1 MAIRHSGLRVYAG
14 LLRELSAGVC
24 RSGLEPGGGSEAVA
38 LGHPMMP
45 IGAGQGKKF
54 SLVDDSARRNVQN
67 YSGAVD
73 GKITGPQ
80 PDGSALI
87 ILAGT

>member
-1 MAIRHSGLRVYAG
+1 
-14 LLRELSAGVC
+14 
-24 RSGLEPGGGSEAVA
+24 
-38 LGHPMMP
+38 MMP